1 MLHGL
6 TMYRNLKINLKKIRI
21 LTIENLKNHLISALL
36 NFKYRF
42 LTIYIEPAKE
52 RQAGL
57 GIIHPFWEKDGL
69 EGQEDL

>member
-1 MLHGL
+1 
-6 TMYRNLKINLKKIRI
+6 MYRNLKINLKKIRI

-57 GIIHPFWEKDGL
+57 GIIHPF
-69 EGQEDL
+69 